1 MTLDGTL
8 RTMAPGISLVSAAT
22 SQLTAPKGAP
32 ILDRDAMVRA
42 ELLSMLPH
50 LRRLPGPA
58 RSLLMLAGRG
68 DLRVRSVVDED
79 SRRIL
84 RTLVNR
90 GLLAGIGA
98 AFLLVSAM
106 MLVASDDGPAVA
118 DQVGLFEVLGYGG
131 LLAGTVLSLRV
142 VAGVAR
148 DGTT

>member
-1 MTLDGTL
+1 
-8 RTMAPGISLVSAAT
+8 
-22 SQLTAPKGAP
+22 
-32 ILDRDAMVRA
+32 
-42 ELLSMLPH
+42 
-50 LRRLPGPA
+50 
-58 RSLLMLAGRG
+58 MLAGRG

-98 AFLLVSAM
+98 AFLLVSTM
-106 MLVASDDGPAVA
+106 LLVASDDGPAVA